1 MANFIITILK
11 GAGVI
16 LAGAAVLAIGV
27 GLLYLC
33 FLLLGFLLEAILV
46 ILPFI
51 GIALAVAI
59 PTVVILGVA
68 WLLGKAVSKKRK

>member
-1 MANFIITILK
+1 MANFFITIIK

-16 LAGAAVLAIGV
+16 LAGAVVLAIGF

-59 PTVVILGVA
+59 PTVVILGIA
-68 WLLGKAVSKKRK
+68 WLVGKAVSKGGK